1 MQNRKTWRVVL
12 PLLAAALAG
21 IGWLMMERPHRDI
34 GAEAARFRMV
44 PQELVQAMAAGDSTS
59 AVYLNEVVE
68 LFGVVDSDDGKRVA
82 LKGGVLASWDST
94 RAHRLLEAGEL
105 LRVKGR
111 VTYYD
116 DMFDEVRMDGLVLV
130 EDPNP

>member
-68 LFGVVDSDDGKRVA
+68 LFGVVDSDDGKRLA

-94 RAHRLLEAGEL
+94 RTHRLLEAGEL

-116 DMFDEVRMDGLVLV
+116 DMFNEVRMDGLVLV
-130 EDPNP
+130 HDPKP

>member
-1 MQNRKTWRVVL
+1 VVL

>member
-68 LFGVVDSDDGKRVA
+68 LFGVVDSDDGKRLA

-94 RAHRLLEAGEL
+94 RTHRLLEAGEL

>member
-94 RAHRLLEAGEL
+94 RTHRLLEAGEL

>member
-1 MQNRKTWRVVL
+1 MQKRKTLRVAL
-12 PLLAAALAG
+12 PALAAVLAG

-34 GAEAARFRMV
+34 GAEAAQFKMV
-44 PQELVQAMAAGDSTS
+44 PEELVQAMATGDSIS
-59 AVYLNEVVE
+59 AMYLNEVVE

-82 LKGGVLASWDST
+82 LQGGVLASWDSSRT
-94 RAHRLLEAGEL
+94 HRLLEKGEL

-116 DMFDEVRMDGLVLV
+116 DMFNEVRMDGLVLV
-130 EDPNP
+130 HDPMP

>member
-1 MQNRKTWRVVL
+1 MVL

-68 LFGVVDSDDGKRVA
+68 LFGVVDSDDGKRLA

-94 RAHRLLEAGEL
+94 RTHRLLEAGEL

>member
-1 MQNRKTWRVVL
+1 MVL

>member
-116 DMFDEVRMDGLVLV
+116 NMFDEVRMDGLVLV